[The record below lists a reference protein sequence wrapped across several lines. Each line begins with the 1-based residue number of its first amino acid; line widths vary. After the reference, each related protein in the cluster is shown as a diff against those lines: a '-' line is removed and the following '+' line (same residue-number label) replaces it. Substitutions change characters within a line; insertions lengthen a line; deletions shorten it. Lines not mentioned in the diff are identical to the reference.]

1 LLTGVVDVCSPDEL
15 LVEDDDD
22 VVAVEVVVVAVLAVP
37 GIVSAPIAPS
47 KPTPTTAL
55 TAAPAVSRLSR
66 RIAASRAL
74 TLSWIVS
81 LSSTVVSVAT
91 ASERQM

>member
-1 LLTGVVDVCSPDEL
+1 PPETATPELDEWLTVELDACSPDEL
-15 LVEDDDD
+15 LLEDDD
-22 VVAVEVVVVAVLAVP
+22 VAVEVLVAAVLAVP
-37 GIVSAPIAPS
+37 GIVSAPMAPS

-66 RIAASRAL
+66 RSAASRAR

-81 LSSTVVSVAT
+81 LSSMV
-91 ASERQM
+91 

>member
-1 LLTGVVDVCSPDEL
+1 VVDVCSPAEL

-22 VVAVEVVVVAVLAVP
+22 VVEVDVLELDVLAVP
-37 GIVSAPIAPS
+37 GMVCALIAPS

-66 RIAASRAL
+66 RIAASRAR

-81 LSSTVVSVAT
+81 LVSMV
-91 ASERQM
+91 

>member
-1 LLTGVVDVCSPDEL
+1 MTVELDVFSADEL
-15 LVEDDDD
+15 LVEDDD
-22 VVAVEVVVVAVLAVP
+22 VAVEVVVVAALAVP

-66 RIAASRAL
+66 RIAASRAR
-74 TLSWIVS
+74 TRSWIVS
-81 LSSTVVSVAT
+81 LSSMGVSVAT